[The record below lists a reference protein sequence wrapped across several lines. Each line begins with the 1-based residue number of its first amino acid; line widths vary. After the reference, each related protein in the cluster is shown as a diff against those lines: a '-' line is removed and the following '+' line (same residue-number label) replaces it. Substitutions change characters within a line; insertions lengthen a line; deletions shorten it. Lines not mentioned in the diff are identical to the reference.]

1 MPACRRRQRRKT
13 DRADALPSRRQRAT
27 APTPA
32 SLRGSRSSNHESRI
46 TSHESR
52 VTAVP
57 ALPCAGGLPPQRPP
71 CVCQRG
77 VVSPTGVLTT
87 GKKRHRVRAP
97 PTDRASDQPAL
108 APEVPGHWP
117 LAKDH
122 WQLSTVHYSL
132 STAVPQSAPNAP
144 CKSLRNVL
152 YCKVEP
158 EHNQAPPER
167 TASHNC
173 PPTLPRPPAM
183 STCPELNVRTLPPAN
198 IAPGAAATNR
208 QCTTRPSAAPPI
220 RSRTRRGLPP
230 MPALQPPASVSCH
243 EEHATDT
250 ILRTFCTK
258 TTSFAH
264 FQSKNDR
271 ELTAAASCYE
281 SPCQYPVTRR
291 EKVFSKLGLSGQNSA
306 FDTLSIPCRYPV
318 SEKIAAGMRQN
329 WTLFGQFWTDS
340 APFLRTCAALPKRR
354 LTPPQK
360 ATLISARAGE
370 VARDEALY
378 SPNRPEA
385 PIPQPY
391 YPGRSLQSAA
401 DETGVYLQVM

>member
-1 MPACRRRQRRKT
+1 MPACRRRHRRKT

-27 APTPA
+27 VPTPA
-32 SLRGSRSSNHESRI
+32 SLRGSRSSNHESRP
-46 TSHESR
+46 SR
-52 VTAVP
+52 PSLVREDS
-57 ALPCAGGLPPQRPP
+57 PPQRPP

-77 VVSPTGVLTT
+77 FASPTGVLAT

-183 STCPELNVRTLPPAN
+183 STCPELNVRTLPPAH

-220 RSRTRRGLPP
+220 RSRTRRGMPP
-230 MPALQPPASVSCH
+230 MPALPPPASVSCH
-243 EEHATDT
+243 EKHATDA
-250 ILRTFCTK
+250 ILRTFCTI

-271 ELTAAASCYE
+271 EPTATASCYE

-291 EKVFSKLGLSGQNSA
+291 E
-306 FDTLSIPCRYPV
+306 
-318 SEKIAAGMRQN
+318 
-329 WTLFGQFWTDS
+329 
-340 APFLRTCAALPKRR
+340 RR
-354 LTPPQK
+354 FFH
-360 ATLISARAGE
+360 S
-370 VARDEALY
+370 
-378 SPNRPEA
+378 
-385 PIPQPY
+385 
-391 YPGRSLQSAA
+391 
-401 DETGVYLQVM
+401 